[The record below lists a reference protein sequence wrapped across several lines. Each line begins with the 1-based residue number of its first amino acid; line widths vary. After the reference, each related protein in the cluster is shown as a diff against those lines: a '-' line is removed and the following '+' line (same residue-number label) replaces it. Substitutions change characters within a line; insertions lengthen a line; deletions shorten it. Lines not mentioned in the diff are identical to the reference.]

1 MEDTKFSKRDQ
12 SNRSQ
17 KRILFLSTLTPPYY
31 GASLSSE
38 MCLNI
43 LKEEKNFDIR
53 NIKLNYSKEMSDVG
67 KLNLKKIYGF
77 FQISRQIKKNLKQ
90 FNPEIIYFVPAVTGF
105 GLIRDYCFLRIIRLK
120 KRGRLILHI
129 RGQFKKKDWNNPFKR
144 KLIKQLLKCDKVIVL
159 GPELIKNLNNLIKK
173 ENIYILP
180 NAIVNTLKDNEF
192 EKIKMNKKIKKI
204 LRLLFLSNMQ
214 ESKGWFK
221 VLEASKILRD
231 SGIEFE
237 CHFVGKWSTRRDEKR
252 FYNYVEEHNLS
263 KIVNYHGQL
272 LSREKNDILSKTD
285 ILIYPTE
292 YDAFGRV
299 IIEAMEYGIVTIS
312 NKEGTIPSIIKHGKT
327 GYVLDNNTATEIC
340 EYIKRLL
347 DNSLRCDMSINS
359 RKRFL
364 EKFTIETYRND
375 FTAIFHEN

>member
-1 MEDTKFSKRDQ
+1 MEETNFSQRDQ
-12 SNRSQ
+12 SNNPQ

-53 NIKLNYSKEMSDVG
+53 NIKLNYSEKMSDVG

-77 FQISRQIKKNLKQ
+77 FQVSRQIKKNLKQ

-129 RGQFKKKDWNNPFKR
+129 RGQFKKNDWENPLKKR
-144 KLIKQLLKCDKVIVL
+144 LITRLLKCDKVIVL
-159 GPELIKNLNNLIKK
+159 GPELIKNLNNLIQK

-180 NAIVNTLKDNEF
+180 NAIVNTLKNDEF
-192 EKIKMNKKIKKI
+192 EKIIREKKRKKK
-204 LRLLFLSNMQ
+204 LELLFLSNMQ

-221 VLEASKILRD
+221 VLETCNMLRD
-231 SGIEFE
+231 SGIKFE
-237 CHFVGKWSTRRDEKR
+237 SHFVGKWSTTKDEKK
-252 FYNYVEEHNLS
+252 FHKYVKKHNLFR
-263 KIVNYHGQL
+263 IVNYHGQL
-272 LSREKNDILSKTD
+272 LNKEKNDILSKID

-299 IIEAMEYGIVTIS
+299 IIEAMEYGIIPIA
-312 NKEGTIPSIIKHGKT
+312 NKEGTIPSIIKHGET
-327 GYVLDNNTATEIC
+327 GYVLNNNTANEIC
-340 EYIKRLL
+340 EYIINLL
-347 DNSLRCDMSINS
+347 DDSLRDNMSVKS
-359 RKRFL
+359 RARFL
-364 EKFTIETYRND
+364 EKYTLDTYRDN
-375 FTAIFHEN
+375 FITIFNEN